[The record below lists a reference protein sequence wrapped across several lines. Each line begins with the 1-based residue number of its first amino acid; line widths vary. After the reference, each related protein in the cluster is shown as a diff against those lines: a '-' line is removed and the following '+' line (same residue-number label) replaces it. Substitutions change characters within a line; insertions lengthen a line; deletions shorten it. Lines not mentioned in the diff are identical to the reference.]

1 MKSFKV
7 IFIALIALI
16 LSSFL
21 LSVLVSSFVS
31 CSKKKQSDL
40 KQGAWRGVM
49 LIDKDNSSV
58 ELPFNFTYAKST
70 DGKLKIII
78 TNAGEKISTD
88 EISFA
93 GDSVIIKMPVFKDE
107 IRAKIVSSDS
117 ISGVYMHFGSKSKY
131 GIPFYAAF
139 GKTERFYGANKTP
152 ALDITGRWEATFQPG
167 DSEEYKA
174 VGEFYQKGNNLT
186 GTFLT
191 ASGDYRFLEGA
202 VSGNDVMLSCL
213 DGAHSLLFTANIS
226 PDGKLQNGILV
237 GGPTWKEKWI
247 AFKNEKAELPDPDKQ
262 SAIKE
267 GTEKIDFSFPDLK
280 NNKVSLSD
288 DKFKDKAVVIQLMG
302 SWCPNCMDETR
313 LFTELYPIYQPK
325 GLEIIGLCFE
335 SKDYEESKQ
344 RIQRFSNQLNAKYE
358 FLYAGEV
365 GNKPLMQALP
375 FMKEFKGY
383 PTTIYLDKNHKVVKV
398 FTGFS
403 GPGTGMHYDKQKN
416 DIVQMFDKLIE
427 KKEL

>member
-31 CSKKKQSDL
+31 CGKTKQSDI
-40 KQGAWRGVM
+40 KQGTWRGVM
-49 LIDKDNSSV
+49 LIDKDNPSV
-58 ELPFNFTYAKST
+58 ELPFNFAYAKST
-70 DGKLKIII
+70 DGKLKIVI

-93 GDSVIIKMPVFKDE
+93 
-107 IRAKIVSSDS
+107 
-117 ISGVYMHFGSKSKY
+117 GVYMHFGSKSKY

-152 ALDITGRWEATFQPG
+152 AIDITGRWEATFQPG

-174 VGEFYQKGNNLT
+174 VGEFNQKGNYLT

-191 ASGDYRFLEGA
+191 SSGDYRFLEGA

-247 AFKNEKAELPDPDKQ
+247 AVKNEKAELPDPYKQ
-262 SAIKE
+262 SAIKDE
-267 GTEKIDFSFPDLK
+267 TEKIDFTFPDLK

-288 DKFKDKAVVIQLMG
+288 DKFKNKAVVIQLMG

-313 LFTELYPIYQPK
+313 LFSELYPSYQPR

-344 RIQRFSNQLNAKYE
+344 RIQRFSNQLNVKYE

-383 PTTIYLDKNHKVVKV
+383 PTTLYLDKNHKVVKV
-398 FTGFS
+398 YTGFS

-416 DIVQMFDKLIE
+416 DIVQMFDKLTM
-427 KKEL
+427 K